1 MALLECLTLI
11 TGPAAL
17 FFSVLT
23 YVLTG
28 EQVTP
33 AKTFMLLSF
42 LSTLRTSLLTW
53 STSGISMLLEAI
65 VSLNRIERFLLL
77 ENLPFIENE
86 QDRRITDVDYK
97 SRKSTD
103 SSSLIFVRNC
113 LQQSSENLLPPKE
126 GKRTLVVSGLTC
138 KLTDPIKK
146 TVLENVSFEA
156 ADRALTVITGHV
168 GCAKST
174 LLSSIVGEIELSE
187 GKIRYLGNAAFV
199 SQSAWVFSGT
209 VQENILF
216 GKAFDEDRFAQ
227 VIEVCALKEDL
238 ERLTNG
244 SLTFVGEQGS
254 VLSGGQRARV
264 SLARAVY
271 ADADIYLL
279 DDPLSAVDVKVGDHI
294 FNKCIS
300 EFLRDK
306 TRIMVSY
313 NENYMKLADQ
323 VVVLDKGSVLGKG
336 VYSELKQSNI
346 LNVPA
351 VETQSPRKE
360 EIEPALKSPRHT
372 EETTGSPS
380 GDEEEDE
387 HLELSE
393 EDRAVGSITAGLYW
407 DYFRAGMHPVVMFLV
422 FAFFLGVQ
430 GE

>member
-11 TGPAAL
+11 TAPVAL

-138 KLTDPIKK
+138 KLTDPIKN

-156 ADRALTVITGHV
+156 ADSALTVITGHV
-168 GCAKST
+168 GCGKST

-187 GKIRYLGNAAFV
+187 GKIR
-199 SQSAWVFSGT
+199 FSGT

-216 GKAFDEDRFAQ
+216 GKAFDERRFAHCQ
-227 VIEVCALKEDL
+227 VIEVYALKEDL

-264 SLARAVY
+264 SLAPAVY

-380 GDEEEDE
+380 GEEEEDE

>member
-126 GKRTLVVSGLTC
+126 GKRTLVVSDLTC

-216 GKAFDEDRFAQ
+216 GKAFDEDRFA
-227 VIEVCALKEDL
+227 
-238 ERLTNG
+238 
-244 SLTFVGEQGS
+244 
-254 VLSGGQRARV
+254 
-264 SLARAVY
+264 
-271 ADADIYLL
+271 
-279 DDPLSAVDVKVGDHI
+279 
-294 FNKCIS
+294 
-300 EFLRDK
+300 
-306 TRIMVSY
+306 
-313 NENYMKLADQ
+313 
-323 VVVLDKGSVLGKG
+323 
-336 VYSELKQSNI
+336 
-346 LNVPA
+346 
-351 VETQSPRKE
+351 
-360 EIEPALKSPRHT
+360 
-372 EETTGSPS
+372 
-380 GDEEEDE
+380 
-387 HLELSE
+387 
-393 EDRAVGSITAGLYW
+393 
-407 DYFRAGMHPVVMFLV
+407 
-422 FAFFLGVQ
+422 
-430 GE
+430 